1 MPPHPP
7 GPLSLAVP
15 ALARSPPRILP
26 SPSLIF
32 PALPLVDLG
41 PINDGTSF
49 PRWFTHD
56 EGCCQPCGRRGDSP
70 VTSGLVWQAP
80 CLSLW
85 AAGKDVPPFFFFF
98 HHKFPPGS
106 ARPPAHP
113 CAGPA
118 GFITAKQHLTRR
130 IYSRGLRFS
139 FLCWF
144 FLVWS

>member
-1 MPPHPP
+1 MFSMQTMLVKCPRTTP

-15 ALARSPPRILP
+15 TLARSPPRILP

-32 PALPLVDLG
+32 PALPLVDPG
-41 PINDGTSF
+41 PINDGTSL

-85 AAGKDVPPFFFFF
+85 AAGKDVPPFFFFLS
-98 HHKFPPGS
+98 PQISSGLGS
-106 ARPPAHP
+106 PSRPPVCRP
-113 CAGPA
+113 GWIYY
-118 GFITAKQHLTRR
+118 GQTAPDTEDLLQ
-130 IYSRGLRFS
+130 GA
-139 FLCWF
+139 
-144 FLVWS
+144 